1 MSNPSRLRGVA
12 LELGGFAVHVAR
24 RFQDDGCFA
33 AAGALSYTTLVSL
46 VPLLVIA
53 LAVLSAFPIFE
64 SLRDRI
70 LGVVFTNFVPEVG
83 SNVVFYISEFTA
95 SAGKTTAVGLV
106 VFAATGVLLLA
117 TIEDRLN
124 AIWRVHA
131 PRRWITR
138 LLVYWTVTT
147 LGPFLLAATLS
158 LSGEL
163 LVVRQKVGLTGEISS
178 GMDSLLRD
186 LALLIPFGAE
196 VIGLVTLFSLI
207 PHCPVRWRDALGGAV
222 VAAVLLEIS
231 KFVFTFYI
239 GHFAS
244 YQAIYGALAAI
255 PIFLLWM
262 YLGWSIILFGAEI
275 AASAPHWQTERDEKV
290 PKATDLDLAI
300 SLIDVLAR
308 QRHRGGQVSVG
319 FLITQ
324 VDAPAG
330 VVADCLSRLAQA
342 GWVVSG
348 IGGGWVLARD
358 LADVTL
364 ADLSAA
370 IRRDAGR
377 DEDHPRSSPW
387 RRRLHPRFAEVRH
400 AEAAALAV
408 PVSVVLETRHE
419 SEGGVTPTT
428 SAVPNSDAAVTTR

>member
-1 MSNPSRLRGVA
+1 MKNRALATAERGTLRGAAQRLAAFA
-12 LELGGFAVHVAR
+12 LHVGR
-24 RFQDDGCFA
+24 RFQSDGCFA

-53 LAVLSAFPIFE
+53 LAVLSAFPLFE
-64 SLRDRI
+64 SLRDR
-70 LGVVFTNFVPEVG
+70 LLAVVFTNFVPEVG
-83 SNVVFYISEFTA
+83 SNVVTYISEFTA

-106 VFAATGVLLLA
+106 VFAATGILLLA

-138 LLVYWTVTT
+138 LLIYWTVTT

-158 LSGEL
+158 FSGEL
-163 LVVRQKVGLTGEISS
+163 MAIRHKLGLSGRISG
-178 GMDSLLRD
+178 GMDGLLRD
-186 LALLIPFGAE
+186 LAVLIPFSAE
-196 VIGLVTLFSLI
+196 VVGLVTLFSLI
-207 PHCPVRWRDALGGAV
+207 PHCPVRWLDALRGAA
-222 VAAVLLEIS
+222 VAALLLEIS

-275 AASAPHWQTERDEKV
+275 AAAAPYWENERDERV
-290 PKATDLDLAI
+290 PRATDLDLALAI
-300 SLIDVLAR
+300 VDVLAR

-319 FLITQ
+319 FLISQ
-324 VDAPAG
+324 VDAPPG

-348 IGGGWVLARD
+348 LGGGWVLARD
-358 LADVTL
+358 LTEVTL
-364 ADLSAA
+364 GDLGSA
-370 IRRDAGR
+370 IRRGGAGDA
-377 DEDHPRSSPW
+377 DHPRPSPW
-387 RRRLHPRFAEVRH
+387 RRRLYPRFARMRQ
-400 AEAAALAV
+400 AEAEALAV
-408 PVSVVLETRHE
+408 PVAVLLGHPAAGDE
-419 SEGGVTPTT
+419 S
-428 SAVPNSDAAVTTR
+428 S